1 MNRRIAQNIAQL
13 SPNTLFVGIDIGKKR
28 HQVSIMTEKANIV
41 ARFRID
47 NSRGGF
53 EYLLSQASHH
63 KESQGCQALLF
74 GSEPAGHYWRP
85 LAYYLESKE
94 HSFKL
99 VNSFSVKRFR
109 EGMDLARTKND
120 RRDADTIAEMLRS
133 GRFIQ
138 TVLPY
143 GVHAE
148 LRRSYRHYC
157 RLRTEMTQKRNLL
170 IAAVDSLFP
179 EFRKAFKDI
188 LGKTATAVLRACPS
202 PAIIRKFSAEEWE
215 SLVRSHYRGQHFKER
230 KKVHLV
236 YQLAQESIGIPVE
249 GQSLFREISLL
260 LESLTHVESR
270 IQTLEADIL
279 FYLYQV
285 KGHELLLPIPGIG
298 IITAAGILAEIGD
311 MQRFGRIKGPVKL
324 AGINPTE
331 KQSGD
336 FRGRSVMTKKGQA
349 LLRSALYSAAVGL
362 VLNNKA
368 FREYYYS
375 LRKREVRPLNRMKAI
390 GAVMNKLTRVVYAIL
405 KKGEPFNAEMVYPIN
420 QQKEVVLQT
429 A

>member
-1 MNRRIAQNIAQL
+1 MNRRIAQNLSQL
-13 SPNTLFVGIDIGKKR
+13 SPNTLFVGIDVGKKA

-41 ARFRID
+41 ARLRIE
-47 NSRGGF
+47 NSREGF
-53 EYLLSQASHH
+53 ERLIGQAGYF
-63 KESQGCQALLF
+63 KENLGCQAMLF

-85 LAYYLESKE
+85 LAYYLEANGFA
-94 HSFKL
+94 FKL

-109 EGMDLARTKND
+109 EGMDIARIKND
-120 RRDADTIAEMLRS
+120 RRDADAIADMLRS

-157 RLRTEMTQKRNLL
+157 RVRGDRTQKRNLL

-202 PAIIRKFSAEEWE
+202 PGVIRKLSIEEWE
-215 SLVRSHYRGQHFKER
+215 SLVRSHYQGQIFRYK
-230 KKVHLV
+230 KKVRLV

-249 GQSLFREISLL
+249 GQSLLREISLL
-260 LESLTHVESR
+260 LDSLASIESQ
-270 IQTLEADIL
+270 IQLLETDIL
-279 FYLYQV
+279 FHLYQV
-285 KGHELLLPIPGIG
+285 QGHELLLQIPGIG

-311 MQRFGRIKGPVKL
+311 MQRFRRIKGPVKL

-336 FRGRSVMTKKGQA
+336 FRGRSVMTKKGKA

-362 VLNNKA
+362 ISNNQA

-375 LRKREVRPLNRMKAI
+375 LRKREVRPLTRMKAI

-405 KKGEPFNAEMVYPIN
+405 KKGEPFNAEMVYSTN